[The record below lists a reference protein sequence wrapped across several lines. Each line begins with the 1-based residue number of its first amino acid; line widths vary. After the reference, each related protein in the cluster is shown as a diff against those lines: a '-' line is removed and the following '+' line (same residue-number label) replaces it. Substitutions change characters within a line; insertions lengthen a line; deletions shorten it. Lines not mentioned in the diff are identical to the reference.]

1 MPYAEVGT
9 TTRLGKGAE
18 IMSAEYAVPCKVCGG
33 YYPGDCFRDGCKDPI
48 CSCDGCNIHFKRD
61 DECKCSPIE
70 VCDACLLQE
79 GHWAD
84 RDSKSTE

>member
-1 MPYAEVGT
+1 
-9 TTRLGKGAE
+9 
-18 IMSAEYAVPCKVCGG
+18 MSAKYAVPCKVCGG